1 MVQNQNKFQVLIKKL
16 KLEGKDTH
24 RGIKSCK
31 LKRT

>member
-1 MVQNQNKFQVLIKKL
+1 MVQNQDKFQVLIKKL